1 MYTRLEER
9 LQRLHDSHCA
19 PLLRAGRKGIE
30 RESLRVTPENKLSR
44 RAHPTA
50 LGSPL
55 THPYITTDYSEAQLE
70 FVTPPFADMRD
81 VLNFQHD
88 IHAFTYAKMA
98 DEFLWSSSM
107 PCIVH
112 GESSV
117 PIAQFGPS
125 NAGQFKH
132 VYRRGLEARYRRIMQ
147 IISGVH
153 YNYSVPEAF
162 WPVYQ
167 SQERDTQPLADFV
180 TDAYFGMVRNIQR
193 FDWFITY
200 LFGCSPALCK
210 SFMDGL
216 PNAFAEFDRYTFFE
230 EYATSLRMSD
240 IGYKNQAASLLR
252 VSHDSLDGYVQSL
265 WRATE
270 TPYTPYVETG
280 VVVDGVYRQ
289 LNASI
294 LQIENE
300 FYGSVRPKQ
309 VPQPGERPLVALASR
324 GVGYLELRSLDVNAF
339 HPLGVYADQLYFL
352 EAFMLFCLL
361 HDSPPHDVQGQRA
374 NAENQTR
381 VAHQGRR
388 PGLELLRNGTA
399 ISLQEWALL
408 TLDRIAMLA
417 DVLDAD
423 DPAKPYSRA
432 VAAQRAAVEEPERTP
447 SAQVLR
453 EMRENRET
461 FFEFAR
467 RQSEQ
472 HKHYFDRHPASPFR
486 MAELDEVAAQ
496 SWQRQAELEAT
507 ETGTFEDYLDAY
519 FSQTP
524 APRGIGAQRE
534 HETATEEQCA

>member
-1 MYTRLEER
+1 M
-9 LQRLHDSHCA
+9 
-19 PLLRAGRKGIE
+19 RAGQKGIE
-30 RESLRVTPENKLSR
+30 RESLRVTQDNRLSQLR
-44 RAHPTA
+44 HPVA
-50 LGSPL
+50 LGAPL

-81 VLNFQHD
+81 VLNFQHE
-88 IHAFTYAKMA
+88 IHAFTYSHLG
-98 DEFLWSSSM
+98 DELLWSSSM
-107 PCIVH
+107 PCIVR

-147 IISGVH
+147 VISGVH
-153 YNYSVPEAF
+153 FNYSVPAAF

-167 SQERDTQPLADFV
+167 VQEQDTDLLADFIS
-180 TDAYFGMVRNIQR
+180 ASYFGMVRNIQR

-216 PNAFAEFDRYTFFE
+216 PNDFTEFDRYTFFE

-252 VSHDSLDGYVQSL
+252 ISHDTLDGYVQSL

-270 TPYTPYVETG
+270 TPYAPYADLG
-280 VVVDGVYRQ
+280 LLVDGVYRQ
-289 LNASI
+289 LNTNI

-309 VPQPGERPLVALASR
+309 VVQKNERPLIALAAR

-361 HDSPPHDVQGQRA
+361 HESPPHDDVDQRT
-374 NAENQTR
+374 NAENQSR

-388 PGLELLRNGTA
+388 PGLKLLRNDTT
-399 ISLQEWALL
+399 ISLREWALL
-408 TLDRIAMLA
+408 TLDRIALLA

-432 VAAQRAAVEEPERTP
+432 VAAQRAAVEDPERTP

-453 EMRENRET
+453 EMRVNQET

-467 RQSEQ
+467 RQAERHQQ
-472 HKHYFDRHPASPFR
+472 HFVDHPTSPYR
-486 MAELDEVAAQ
+486 MAELNELASQ
-496 SWQRQAELEAT
+496 SRQQQAELEAR
-507 ETGTFEDYLDAY
+507 ETGSFEDYLTAY
-519 FSQTP
+519 YRQIP
-524 APRGIGAQRE
+524 AQRDRRDRRE
-534 HETATEEQCA
+534 VEKAAES